1 MNQENTWHETD
12 LARLPGKNGFR
23 LRGLEMTRLETFADA
38 AFAFAVT
45 MLVISIDTIPGNL
58 EELLFALKGV
68 PAFAASFA
76 SIALIWA
83 GHNRWS
89 RRYGLE
95 DGLTT
100 LLTLALIFV
109 MLVYLYPLK
118 LVFSALFAWISLGWF
133 PSEFEVNSAREIAI
147 LFVIYGSGFA
157 LISAI
162 IASLYWRAWH
172 RSTALGLNSLER
184 IYTRAEIAGWT
195 IMSATG
201 LLSALFAWAAPGDSR
216 AFAGFV
222 YFVLMVAMPWNA
234 IYFERQA
241 AQLNRD
247 EPEGGEKI

>member
-1 MNQENTWHETD
+1 MNQENTWTEAE
-12 LARLPGKNGFR
+12 LARLPTRHGFR

-58 EELLFALKGV
+58 DELLLALKGV

-76 SIALIWA
+76 SIALVWA
-83 GHNRWS
+83 GHNLWS

-100 LLTLALIFV
+100 VLSLALIFV

-118 LVFSALFAWISLGWF
+118 LVFSALFAWISFGWF
-133 PSEFEVNSAREIAI
+133 PSEFEINSARELAT
-147 LFVIYGSGFA
+147 LFVVYGIGFA

-162 IASLYWRAWH
+162 IASLYWRALK
-172 RSTALGLNSLER
+172 RASQLGLNSLER
-184 IYTRAEIAGWT
+184 IYTRSEISGWI
-195 IMSATG
+195 IMAATG
-201 LLSALFAWAAPGDSR
+201 LLSALFAGLAPGNSR

-222 YFVLMVAMPWNA
+222 YFILLIAMPWSA
-234 IYFERQA
+234 IHFDRRVA
-241 AQLNRD
+241 NLSGS
-247 EPEGGEKI
+247 EPEGGEKL